1 MHKGYSFLFPLMK
14 KETKKSSLQIKSVKT
29 FLAASFRIPS
39 RSPDGS
45 TRAMLPL
52 RYCGVFY
59 AFYLRAKLSGMV
71 FIFAPLRSAKWNFR
85 KHEICL

>member
-1 MHKGYSFLFPLMK
+1 MK

-29 FLAASFRIPS
+29 YLVASFRIPS

-59 AFYLRAKLSGMV
+59 AFYLRARLIGMG
-71 FIFAPLRSAKWNFR
+71 FYFCAASLCKMEFS
-85 KHEICL
+85 